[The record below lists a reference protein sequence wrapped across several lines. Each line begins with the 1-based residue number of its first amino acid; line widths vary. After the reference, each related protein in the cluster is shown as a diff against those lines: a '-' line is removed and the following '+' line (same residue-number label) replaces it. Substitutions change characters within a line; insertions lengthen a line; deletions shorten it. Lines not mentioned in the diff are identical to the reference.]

1 MTLKQIAALGRKLTV
16 FLALFADC
24 FGRKEPRELLR
35 LYVRGQF
42 SDLKHKNAEAIAL
55 KFGGK
60 APNFTTVSGIDQVD
74 EEKLVDYT
82 QKLVATRARTLRRRS
97 ASSTSLGC
105 RRAESTR
112 RG

>member
-55 KFGGK
+55 KFGE
-60 APNFTTVSGIDQVD
+60 APELYNGFWNRSSGMKKNLWITPRSWWQRS
-74 EEKLVDYT
+74 T
-82 QKLVATRARTLRRRS
+82 HTPRRS
-97 ASSTSLGC
+97 ASLMSLGC
-105 RRAESTR
+105 PRAESTR

>member
-24 FGRKEPRELLR
+24 FGRKEPRELLW

-55 KFGGK
+55 KFGE
-60 APNFTTVSGIDQVD
+60 AP
-74 EEKLVDYT
+74 
-82 QKLVATRARTLRRRS
+82 RTLQRF
-97 ASSTSLGC
+97 L
-105 RRAESTR
+105 E
-112 RG
+112 

>member
-1 MTLKQIAALGRKLTV
+1 MRRIVRMTLKQIAALGRKLTV

-55 KFGGK
+55 KFGE
-60 APNFTTVSGIDQVD
+60 APNFTTVSGIDQV
-74 EEKLVDYT
+74 
-82 QKLVATRARTLRRRS
+82 
-97 ASSTSLGC
+97 G
-105 RRAESTR
+105 
-112 RG
+112 